1 MNGGIVE
8 IPVQGIVYA
17 FLPTLVVLAIMWRWR
32 AGVGTAIHAVLR
44 MLAQLLVI
52 GYVLIYIFRSDDPRI
67 IGGVLAIMIL
77 VASWIAVRPL
87 GAEKRA
93 SWPFAL
99 AAIGVTSVFVLAL
112 VTQVVIGVQPW
123 FSPRYVVPLAGMIV
137 TGAMNAV
144 SLGAERFHA
153 ETARN
158 EPPHDARR
166 SAFRTAM
173 IPITNMLFAVG
184 VVSLPGMMTGQIL
197 SGVSPL
203 IAAKYQII
211 VMAMFFGT
219 GGIAAAIYLTLEA
232 RREQAA
238 DVDGRDGDA

>member
-1 MNGGIVE
+1 MNGGILE
-8 IPVQGIVYA
+8 ISLQGLAYA
-17 FLPTLVVLAIMWRWR
+17 FIPALVVLLIMWFWQ
-32 AGVGTAIHAVLR
+32 AGTGTAVYAMAR
-44 MLAQLLVI
+44 MLVQLLAI
-52 GYVLIYIFRSDDPRI
+52 GYVLIYIFESDNYWVI
-67 IGGVLAIMIL
+67 AGVLTIMIV

-87 GAEKRA
+87 GASRRQ
-93 SWPFAL
+93 SWPNSL
-99 AAIGVTSVFVLAL
+99 VAIGITSVFVLTL
-112 VTQVVIGVQPW
+112 VTQVVIGVEPW
-123 FSPRYVVPLAGMIV
+123 FSPRYVVPLGGMVV

-144 SLGAERFHA
+144 SLAAERFQS

-158 EPPHDARR
+158 EPLLEARR
-166 SAFRTAM
+166 SAYKTAL

-219 GGIAAAIYLTLEA
+219 GGIAAALYLQLEM
-232 RREQAA
+232 RRAA
-238 DVDGRDGDA
+238 